1 MNELKDIKDIVEVQE
16 HSFVM
21 LMGLILLAVMVVA
34 LAIYLFKNRR
44 KRRKKPTAKEIALE
58 RLQNI
63 DYSDPKEVVY
73 LFEEQGEMFLN
84 EKNQVE
90 FESIKEELKIYKY
103 KKDIPPL
110 DRDTKERIKAFI
122 KELK

>member
-21 LMGLILLAVMVVA
+21 LMSVILLTVVLVA

-44 KRRKKPTAKEIALE
+44 KRRKKPTAKEIALTK
-58 RLQNI
+58 LQNI

-73 LFEEQGEMFLN
+73 LFDEQGEMFLN

>member
-21 LMGLILLAVMVVA
+21 LMSVILLAVVVVA
-34 LAIYLFKNRR
+34 LATYLFKNRR

-63 DYSDPKEVVY
+63 DYSNTKEVVY

-103 KKDIPPL
+103 KKDIPSL
-110 DRDTKERIKAFI
+110 DKDTKERIKAFI

>member
-21 LMGLILLAVMVVA
+21 LMSVILLAVVVVA
-34 LAIYLFKNRR
+34 LATYLFKNRR

-110 DRDTKERIKAFI
+110 DRDIEERIKAFI

>member
-110 DRDTKERIKAFI
+110 DKDIEERIKAFI